1 MPSDCPIP
9 VIFTTDERAAEVV
22 VYDADRGRASIDNVA
37 MREERPWQTQVIA
50 GVESAAQRDQ
60 LYEHYRR
67 VAEGRRNETYDY
79 EMTYRLDSAVPRVY
93 AYGYMDFDKA
103 PVAYEDKVQDK
114 LVCAFVSN
122 CRPKNARTQILQELV
137 AQLEGQ
143 IDSFGR
149 CHGNADF
156 RETLKAMGKWE
167 QAGGEGA

>member
-1 MPSDCPIP
+1 M
-9 VIFTTDERAAEVV
+9 
-22 VYDADRGRASIDNVA
+22 RASISY
-37 MREERPWQTQVIA
+37 RERLHDELLGDQVPA
-50 GVESAAQRDQ
+50 HR
-60 LYEHYRR
+60 
-67 VAEGRRNETYDY
+67 
-79 EMTYRLDSAVPRVY
+79 
-93 AYGYMDFDKA
+93 YGYMDFDKA

-167 QAGGEGA
+167 QAGGEGASWWNIKTTTCAQYKFTVAFENSNEIDYVTEKVRPSEPDHRREPADVQCHPLCTVLPGR